1 MARQRDWTDPWSNP
15 LGEILASIIGRLPL
29 RPDDRTDE
37 DWDHHQPVPE
47 WSGLRFCATCG
58 TGTLH
63 IQHFWRLE
71 EETTIEC
78 TRCDGVWWDA

>member
-1 MARQRDWTDPWSNP
+1 MARDWMNPWTNP

-37 DWDHHQPVPE
+37 DWDHHQPEPA
-47 WSGLRFCATCG
+47 WSGLRFCKECG

-63 IQHFWRLE
+63 QEYWWRVE
-71 EETTIEC
+71 QETTVEC
-78 TRCDGVWWDA
+78 LTCETIWVTE